1 MSNTIKVKT
10 YPMSQILNK
19 ITNKTT
25 VVDQLILIASVHRK
39 KRFNPITIVKKTI
52 NSSIC
57 GPNFFPIHA
66 PPHCIAVA
74 VVDDTNALMIT
85 SYPYLLTNRGVKP
98 LPLGMGI

>member
-1 MSNTIKVKT
+1 MWT
-10 YPMSQILNK
+10 Q
-19 ITNKTT
+19 
-25 VVDQLILIASVHRK
+25 
-39 KRFNPITIVKKTI
+39 
-52 NSSIC
+52 
-57 GPNFFPIHA
+57 FFPIHA